1 MANLLHLAEISQ
13 SVLDVAYDGLASTS
27 TGQPNEAYISHN
39 APAVDCC
46 DILVV
51 YAEFIRPSIGMG
63 FNAQYVTGGR
73 VLNQCNNLGRVLDLV
88 IELWRPC
95 FPTVVDNAYHPF
107 PATEDTDAAARAL
120 LEDAWALQCSLIGAA
135 CDGSIWPDSVSRDC
149 LDMAWGDMQ
158 PLGPQGGCAGWRWLL
173 TFELDMS
180 TCGS

>member
-1 MANLLHLAEISQ
+1 MADYLYLGKLAD
-13 SVLDVAYDGLASTS
+13 SVLDAAFEGLEPTS
-27 TGQPNEAYISHN
+27 TGQPSDHYVSHN

-46 DILVV
+46 DLLVV
-51 YAEFIRPSIGMG
+51 YTEFIRPSVGMG

-95 FPTVVDNAYHPF
+95 FPAVVDNPYHPF
-107 PATEDTDAAARAL
+107 PPGEDTDAASKAL
-120 LEDAWALQCSLIGAA
+120 LEDAWALQCALIGAA
-135 CDGSIWPDSVSRDC
+135 CDGSIWPDSNRQC

-158 PLGPQGGCAGWRWLL
+158 PLGPRGGCAGWRWLL
-173 TFELDMS
+173 TFELDMT